1 MAGKNREKTA
11 NGNSSAPG
19 MFFFCATP
27 IGNLRDITLR
37 VLDCLKT
44 VDYIAVESASRSR
57 KLLHHYGIRA
67 PLLSYR
73 EAGREKK
80 EQRIIELLQGGAS
93 IALLSD
99 AGMPAVS
106 DPGSSLAHRL
116 QQEDIPFTV
125 LPGPS
130 AALAALLHSGYA
142 ARCFVFWGFL
152 SRRKKE
158 RRRELEQVA
167 AEDKTGI
174 IYEAPHRLCATL
186 AELSALLG
194 ERELAVCRELT
205 KQFEEVRRGSAQLLQ
220 EHFLQ
225 EQPRGEITIVVSPL
239 SPLREKA
246 MTHGEAGSR
255 KEDGECTEWVM
266 AKLQQSLEGGSAPS
280 QAAKN
285 IARRC
290 NLSRREVYSLLL
302 KLQGRKQP
310 ETEDY

>member
-1 MAGKNREKTA
+1 MAGKNKEKTA
-11 NGNSSAPG
+11 NGGTPG

-44 VDYIAVESASRSR
+44 VNYIAVENKDRSR
-57 KLLHHYGIRA
+57 KLLQHYGIHA

-116 QQEDIPFTV
+116 QEEDMPFTV

-142 ARCFVFWGFL
+142 TRRFVFWGFL

-167 AEDKTGI
+167 AEEKTGI

-186 AELSALLG
+186 AEISALLG

-205 KQFEEVRRGSAQLLQ
+205 KQFEEIRRGSAQLLQ
-220 EHFLQ
+220 EHFLR

-246 MTHGEAGSR
+246 VTHGDAGIK
-255 KEDGECTEWVM
+255 KEDGERTEWVM
-266 AKLQQSLEGGSAPS
+266 AKLRQSLEGGSPPS

-285 IARRC
+285 VARRC

-310 ETEDY
+310 ETQDY

>member
-11 NGNSSAPG
+11 NGGAPG
-19 MFFFCATP
+19 TFFFCATP

-44 VDYIAVESASRSR
+44 VDYIAVENASRSR
-57 KLLHHYGIRA
+57 KLLYHYGIRV

-80 EQRIIELLQGGAS
+80 ERLIIELLQKGAS

-99 AGMPAVS
+99 AGMPSVS

-142 ARCFVFWGFL
+142 ARRFVFWGFL

-158 RRRELEQVA
+158 RRWELEQVA
-167 AEDKTGI
+167 AEEKTGI
-174 IYEAPHRLCATL
+174 IYEAPHRLGATL

-194 ERELAVCRELT
+194 ERELVVCRELT
-205 KQFEEVRRGSAQLLQ
+205 KQFEEIHRGSAQRLQ
-220 EHFLQ
+220 EHFLR
-225 EQPRGEITIVVSPL
+225 EEPRGEITIVVSPL
-239 SPLREKA
+239 RPLREKA
-246 MTHGEAGSR
+246 TAHADAGGK
-255 KEDGECTEWVM
+255 KEDGEKMEGVL
-266 AKLQQSLEGGSAPS
+266 AKLQQSLEEGIPPS
-280 QAAKN
+280 QAVKN

-290 NLSRREVYSLLL
+290 NLSRRKVYDLLL
-302 KLQGRKQP
+302 KLQGRK
-310 ETEDY
+310 

>member
-1 MAGKNREKTA
+1 
-11 NGNSSAPG
+11 

-44 VDYIAVESASRSR
+44 VNYIAVENASRSR
-57 KLLHHYGIRA
+57 KLLQHYGIRA

-80 EQRIIELLQGGAS
+80 ERQIIELLQEGAS

-116 QQEDIPFTV
+116 QEEGIPFTV

-130 AALAALLHSGYA
+130 ASLAALLHSGYA
-142 ARCFVFWGFL
+142 ARRFVFWGFL
-152 SRRKKE
+152 SRRKTE

-167 AEDKTGI
+167 PEAITGI

-186 AELSALLG
+186 AELSILLG

-205 KQFEEVRRGSAQLLQ
+205 KQFEEIRRGSAQQLQ

-225 EQPRGEITIVVSPL
+225 EKPRGEITIVVY
-239 SPLREKA
+239 PLRSLGGK
-246 MTHGEAGSR
+246 EAARGDMGS
-255 KEDGECTEWVM
+255 KIEDGDKVGSVQAE
-266 AKLQQSLEGGSAPS
+266 LRQSLERGNPPS
-280 QAAKN
+280 QAVKN
-285 IARRC
+285 VARRY
-290 NLSRREVYSLLL
+290 NLSRREVYGLFLE
-302 KLQGRKQP
+302 LQGRKQP
-310 ETEDY
+310 KAEEYAE

>member
-1 MAGKNREKTA
+1 
-11 NGNSSAPG
+11 
-19 MFFFCATP
+19 
-27 IGNLRDITLR
+27 
-37 VLDCLKT
+37 
-44 VDYIAVESASRSR
+44 
-57 KLLHHYGIRA
+57 
-67 PLLSYR
+67 
-73 EAGREKK
+73 
-80 EQRIIELLQGGAS
+80 
-93 IALLSD
+93 
-99 AGMPAVS
+99 MPAVS

-116 QQEDIPFTV
+116 QDEDISFTV

-205 KQFEEVRRGSAQLLQ
+205 KQFEEIRRGPALQLQ
-220 EHFLQ
+220 EYFLR

-239 SPLREKA
+239 RSSREKETVHA
-246 MTHGEAGSR
+246 DAGSI
-255 KEDGECTEWVM
+255 KEDGEKMESVLAM
-266 AKLQQSLEGGSAPS
+266 LQQSLDGGSPPS
-280 QAAKN
+280 QVAKN

-290 NLSRREVYSLLL
+290 NFSRREVYGLLL
-302 KLQGRKQP
+302 QLQGRKHQ
-310 ETEDY
+310 EAEEYKE